1 MNKNI
6 PNHEQE
12 WLDNLYK
19 PMREGG
25 YPNARVQTLQEEVT
39 PNEKSLVEHSQNDN
53 RTI

>member
-25 YPNARVQTLQEEVT
+25 YPYVRVQDLSQETSPIEKS
-39 PNEKSLVEHSQNDN
+39 PNEHA
-53 RTI
+53 